1 MDHRVSEEAGW
12 GEFEQLIK
20 SFNKMT
26 ADLKDYQALQLK
38 NQVSEMKEQVFRS
51 VAHDL
56 RAPLLGLQGYIYLL
70 SSGKI
75 TEEQRGEYLQRMD
88 EAAKNLSSLLE
99 DVLSVS
105 RVEAGMALPQRRQTE
120 LEPLLQNVLNTLRP
134 AAQEKGL
141 ALEMQVPAGLCAW
154 ADPKLLRRIVTNLLS
169 NAVKFTKEGFVKV
182 TAQDEEKQTVVRVQD
197 SGVGL
202 DEKQCAEIFEKYRQV
217 DEKAEGYGLG
227 LFISR
232 QLARAHG
239 GDLTVQSEAGKGS
252 TFILTLPKEEA

>member
-1 MDHRVSEEAGW
+1 
-12 GEFEQLIK
+12 
-20 SFNKMT
+20 MT
-26 ADLKDYQALQLK
+26 AVPSSIQPPA
-38 NQVSEMKEQVFRS
+38 SRS
-51 VAHDL
+51 NPVKYGPKAAISIPLFL
-56 RAPLLGLQGYIYLL
+56 RNVPTL
-70 SSGKI
+70 S
-75 TEEQRGEYLQRMD
+75 RL
-88 EAAKNLSSLLE
+88 
-99 DVLSVS
+99 
-105 RVEAGMALPQRRQTE
+105 
-120 LEPLLQNVLNTLRP
+120 P

>member
-1 MDHRVSEEAGW
+1 M
-12 GEFEQLIK
+12 
-20 SFNKMT
+20 
-26 ADLKDYQALQLK
+26 
-38 NQVSEMKEQVFRS
+38 
-51 VAHDL
+51 
-56 RAPLLGLQGYIYLL
+56 
-70 SSGKI
+70 
-75 TEEQRGEYLQRMD
+75 
-88 EAAKNLSSLLE
+88 
-99 DVLSVS
+99 
-105 RVEAGMALPQRRQTE
+105 
-120 LEPLLQNVLNTLRP
+120 
-134 AAQEKGL
+134 
-141 ALEMQVPAGLCAW
+141 
-154 ADPKLLRRIVTNLLS
+154 
-169 NAVKFTKEGFVKV
+169 